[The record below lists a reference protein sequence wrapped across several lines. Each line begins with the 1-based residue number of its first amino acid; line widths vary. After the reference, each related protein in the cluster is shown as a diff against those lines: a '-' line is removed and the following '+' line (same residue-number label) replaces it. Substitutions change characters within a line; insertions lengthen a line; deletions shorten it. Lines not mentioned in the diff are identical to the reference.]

1 MTGSSL
7 GRRLA
12 VLFLLAGMIG
22 CATPGPRQAPEP
34 APRAEGGEPVWQRVR
49 LRIRWD
55 RANAPRWHIDALLA
69 HRVAAPALERERN
82 ALALWRFHR
91 RAADDATGHAF
102 STLTFA
108 APAVNARLCRDIE
121 SDRLVAA
128 LIAGGVLERVE
139 CEGFGPEKGG
149 LVEATSDPRWS
160 PELQRSWPYFI
171 MGASQTWLRLIDEYA
186 RQALPAGGAQPVDE
200 TLAVYEQVNRAV
212 TRTWQQ
218 EGHHAFLH
226 HLNALFGYAPID
238 VGEASPRRF

>member
-1 MTGSSL
+1 M
-7 GRRLA
+7 A

-22 CATPGPRQAPEP
+22 CAAPGARQAPEP
-34 APRAEGGEPVWQRVR
+34 APRAENGEPVWQRVR
-49 LRIRWD
+49 FRIRWD

-102 STLTFA
+102 SMLTFA
-108 APAVNARLCRDIE
+108 APAVNARLCRSIE

-139 CEGFGPEKGG
+139 CDGFGPERGG

-186 RQALPAGGAQPVDE
+186 RQAPPAGAPQSLDE
-200 TLAVYEQVNRAV
+200 NLALYEQVDRSV
-212 TRTWQQ
+212 TRTWQK

>member
-1 MTGSSL
+1 MLT
-7 GRRLA
+7 
-12 VLFLLAGMIG
+12 
-22 CATPGPRQAPEP
+22 
-34 APRAEGGEPVWQRVR
+34 
-49 LRIRWD
+49 
-55 RANAPRWHIDALLA
+55 
-69 HRVAAPALERERN
+69 
-82 ALALWRFHR
+82 
-91 RAADDATGHAF
+91 DATGEVVYDERAQRVGTELSEAERTSALPIEVNGVTGGYLLLGAQGGGALAANEQDF
-102 STLTFA
+102 LDQLQRTL
-108 APAVNARLCRDIE
+108 LI
-121 SDRLVAA
+121 AA

-186 RQALPAGGAQPVDE
+186 RQAPPAGEAQPVDE
-200 TLAVYEQVNRAV
+200 TLALYEQVDRAV